1 MASKRKTPT
10 LPEQLRQL
18 ADAIEEATQPKKPPT
33 FEESIAALNRPGEL
47 RRRLLARR
55 ARLAQQSE
63 EGEEEGGNEGAPS
76 SPPMPPKP
84 RRRFH

>member
-10 LPEQLRQL
+10 LPQQLRQL
-18 ADAIEEATQPKKPPT
+18 ADAIEEATQPKRPPT
-33 FEESIAALNRPGEL
+33 FEESIAALHQPGEL

-55 ARLAQQSE
+55 ARLAEQDE
-63 EGEEEGGNEGAPS
+63 NEGEEGGDDGAPS
-76 SPPMPPKP
+76 APPVPRKP

>member
-1 MASKRKTPT
+1 MANKRKTPT

-33 FEESIAALNRPGEL
+33 FEESIAALKHPGEF

-55 ARLAQQSE
+55 ARLAEQVN
-63 EGEEEGGNEGAPS
+63 EGEEGGNEGAPS
-76 SPPMPPKP
+76 SPPSPPKP